1 MVDFHP
7 VKFKFADK
15 LIPQKLKL
23 SNTKNEKV
31 HTYSIYM
38 FILN

>member
-1 MVDFHP
+1 MVGFQP
-7 VKFKFADK
+7 VNFKVVDK
-15 LIPQKLKL
+15 TIPQKLKL